1 MEHSLYHRED
11 VKVNTG
17 KWFWTA
23 AYPWPPVELVLKA
36 RVWAHPDYQSL
47 RDRLRTPLKVPEIQV
62 QGDFFTLG
70 PPTESAESTGI
81 AGISREPV
89 AMIHFMPMGKGA
101 PVPAA
106 LGELKFQLVVI
117 ELKATGA
124 PAVHALLGVQ
134 LLAGVTVLVAGRSVY
149 VKQVVAELEQMVDEK
164 VHQGDMLLFQKDANA
179 MPMMSTVVTVAV
191 LRRSPLS
198 FPVCDHSFGIPTH
211 FLNPSQIPNSIHL
224 VGSSWLHNIMPVE
237 LVGWWIWQLKIQGPS
252 QWVMVVADDPR
263 LVANLHVRCGMQ
275 VGIVFGGMYIAHTN
289 QEAQTAMVRI
299 LQKTILDCNNTHFV
313 EWGQGGVQNGAQCQ
327 LAGPHPVVGKVEH
340 AMNHCFPIDLS
351 MRARRH
357 EADVEEEEVHEEK
370 PKTKPKAVPKA
381 EKKVKEDKSKKEAPS
396 RESSGEEKKK
406 KKAKKEA
413 EVEEEVSEEEGEYL
427 PVLGSAGAAK
437 VESEEGSEEE
447 EEEIEEIGVPKK
459 AHKPRPGRGLTG
471 LGSRLGKM

>member
-17 KWFWTA
+17 KWFWTS

-36 RVWAHPDYQSL
+36 RVWAHPDYRSL

-81 AGISREPV
+81 PGLSREPA

-117 ELKATGA
+117 ELKSTGV

-134 LLAGVTVLVAGRSVY
+134 LMAGVTVLVAGRSVF

-164 VHQGDMLLFQKDANA
+164 VHQGDMLLFQKDPNA

-263 LVANLHVRCGMQ
+263 LVANLHVRSGMQ
-275 VGIVFGGMYIAHTN
+275 VGIVFGGRYIAHTH

-299 LQKTILDCNNTHFV
+299 LQTTILDCNNTHFV
-313 EWGQGGVQNGAQCQ
+313 EWGQGGVQNGAQ
-327 LAGPHPVVGKVEH
+327 P
-340 AMNHCFPIDLS
+340 
-351 MRARRH
+351 
-357 EADVEEEEVHEEK
+357 
-370 PKTKPKAVPKA
+370 
-381 EKKVKEDKSKKEAPS
+381 PS
-396 RESSGEEKKK
+396 RESSGEEKKPK
-406 KKAKKEA
+406 KKPKKETK
-413 EVEEEVSEEEGEYL
+413 ESEEEVSEEEGDYL
-427 PVLGSAGAAK
+427 PVLSSAGGAK
-437 VESEEGSEEE
+437 RESEEGSEEE
-447 EEEIEEIGVPKK
+447 EEEIEEIGGPQK
-459 AHKPRPGRGLTG
+459 ARKPRPGRGLTG
-471 LGSRLGKM
+471 LASRLGKT